1 MIWRLLL
8 RSWAR
13 IRDLAPFAL
22 LADYFL
28 RDLGGWIAL
37 SAGIGIAAILTAAMA
52 TAATTASKAA
62 NTEQRVNALVGSVG
76 NLSGQNTSSNG
87 LPDGGLNGH
96 SELAGLL
103 DGTIN
108 GSTGQINT
116 GGGTAHT
123 HGSGSLAVKNGQHYH
138 TAGTYS
144 VANGVHN
151 HTLPNA

>member
-103 DGTIN
+103 NGTIN

-116 GGGTAHT
+116 GGRSRAYPRVRKPRG
-123 HGSGSLAVKNGQHYH
+123 
-138 TAGTYS
+138 
-144 VANGVHN
+144 
-151 HTLPNA
+151 